1 MENID
6 KAALEQIEK
15 FYADMEKMGNYT
27 RPVDYIQRYT
37 NVIDKM
43 YKPAFLD
50 IMDPANFRDR

>member
-15 FYADMEKMGNYT
+15 FYADMESMGNYT

-37 NVIDKM
+37 NVLDKV
-43 YKPAFLD
+43 YKPAYLE
-50 IMDPANFRDR
+50 INEPRKHHE